1 MRKKWTAAILSAAL
15 CFSLVTAVRPIEADA
30 AALRITNTKT
40 YVGNLNMAPALIQPL
55 TSASLLEEYAD
66 YEQNLR
72 PSNVIVEIDPA
83 LNVLGADGAQI
94 GSLTEVYET
103 VKAEGMLSVV
113 RVDDAAEG
121 EAFSAWLA
129 EKDVFDIAVLS
140 DDAALVKSVR
150 TARSNIRG
158 IVDYSGKAADSLY
171 EWVKEANEAYANVIM
186 LSQSQADAETV
197 EYLHARFK
205 AVWVTEDE
213 FSELNVYS
221 LVSSG
226 AYGIVTDG
234 DTREIYK
241 FYDNYKSNSL
251 ARSFL
256 TIGHRGV
263 GRGYPENSL
272 EGYKAAYESGASAI
286 EIDMKVSADNQIF
299 ILHDSNLEERT
310 TGSGTAENYTLAQ
323 LKNFKVTKAS
333 DGSETG
339 MAADIPTLD
348 DVFGY
353 FKDKEDFV
361 IVCEIKTVKTNVVKL
376 FAEKVKEYGMEDK
389 VVAIAFSMN
398 MLELMK
404 NTEGASGIPTASLN
418 TIYQSSAA
426 EDLQTLC
433 RNNTIVNAKN
443 DHIYFEERNLKNRGF
458 LLYSW
463 TYETAEIARS
473 AISNGVLGVT
483 TDAVTAFADY
493 QKRIL
498 PKGEYSAAEGTEFS
512 SATFK
517 ADVLKYDGTVEERE
531 LGVFKYAVKGDFAE
545 AILQSVSDG
554 YILYSEP
561 IKIQIEKA
569 EKPVDPPDSGSDA
582 PSSSSGNA
590 SASSAP
596 SAEAQGGCNSS
607 AGGMCALLVLS
618 GGALAIVRKR
628 K

>member
-158 IVDYSGKAADSLY
+158 IVDYSGKTADSLY

-205 AVWVTEDE
+205 AVWVTEEE

-272 EGYKAAYESGASAI
+272 EGYK
-286 EIDMKVSADNQIF
+286 
-299 ILHDSNLEERT
+299 R
-310 TGSGTAENYTLAQ
+310 
-323 LKNFKVTKAS
+323 
-333 DGSETG
+333 
-339 MAADIPTLD
+339 
-348 DVFGY
+348 
-353 FKDKEDFV
+353 
-361 IVCEIKTVKTNVVKL
+361 
-376 FAEKVKEYGMEDK
+376 
-389 VVAIAFSMN
+389 
-398 MLELMK
+398 LM
-404 NTEGASGIPTASLN
+404 S
-418 TIYQSSAA
+418 
-426 EDLQTLC
+426 
-433 RNNTIVNAKN
+433 
-443 DHIYFEERNLKNRGF
+443 RG
-458 LLYSW
+458 L
-463 TYETAEIARS
+463 R
-473 AISNGVLGVT
+473 
-483 TDAVTAFADY
+483 
-493 QKRIL
+493 R
-498 PKGEYSAAEGTEFS
+498 
-512 SATFK
+512 
-517 ADVLKYDGTVEERE
+517 
-531 LGVFKYAVKGDFAE
+531 
-545 AILQSVSDG
+545 
-554 YILYSEP
+554 
-561 IKIQIEKA
+561 
-569 EKPVDPPDSGSDA
+569 
-582 PSSSSGNA
+582 
-590 SASSAP
+590 
-596 SAEAQGGCNSS
+596 
-607 AGGMCALLVLS
+607 
-618 GGALAIVRKR
+618 
-628 K
+628 